1 MIKFFRKIRQGLLT
15 ENKFGKYLIYA
26 IGEIVLIAIGIL
38 IALSL
43 NNWNEN
49 RKVRIKEVTFL
60 DKLTKEINEDIIRL
74 NRNDSIV
81 AIQVSQ
87 SKKALKLFHLAKT
100 VKDIIRVDSLFSF
113 QWNNLYINVS
123 TYDEMINTGNF
134 YTLKNKSLQKRI
146 VNYYNS
152 VKGDQIYIQAVN
164 ETSDRLRNSPNL
176 NSFNYLIRNYDKN
189 RFDITKIDTSW
200 INDKNSHSY
209 LALYKFYTDAQ
220 TQSNIYRR
228 NVFQRNITEGYDLV
242 KAIEQELKKRK

>member
-113 QWNNLYINVS
+113 QWDNLYINVS

-152 VKGDQIYIQAVN
+152 VKGDQIYIQLVN
-164 ETSDRLRNSPNL
+164 ETSEGLRNSPNL
-176 NSFNYLIRNYDKN
+176 NSFNYLINNYDKN
-189 RFDITKIDTSW
+189 SPLGRSPTKCE
-200 INDKNSHSY
+200 
-209 LALYKFYTDAQ
+209 FEQ
-220 TQSNIYRR
+220 RCQSQASEEHIGIRR
-228 NVFQRNITEGYDLV
+228 DCRSLFTAV
-242 KAIEQELKKRK
+242 EQEGKSSAAGG